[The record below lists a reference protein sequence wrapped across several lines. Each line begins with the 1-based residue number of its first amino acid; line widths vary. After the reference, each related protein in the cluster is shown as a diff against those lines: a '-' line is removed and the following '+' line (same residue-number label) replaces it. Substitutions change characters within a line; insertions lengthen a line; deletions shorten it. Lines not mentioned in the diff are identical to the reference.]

1 VHASNSS
8 YDDGARR
15 AGDVVIVN
23 LLNAL
28 ENRRTSGKRRP
39 AVLIRRENG
48 HWATMGLTT
57 NPRYQDG
64 TPRVG
69 IPEPTAV
76 GLRGPGWLWGGRLAN
91 ISVLDIGPRIGQV
104 DEAMAEAI
112 IALTQLDD
120 DDAAA
125 LRAAVG
131 SVESEG
137 GK

>member
-1 VHASNSS
+1 MHPMTSP
-8 YDDGARR
+8 YDDGPRR

-28 ENRRTSGKRRP
+28 ENRCTSGKRRP

-69 IPEPTAV
+69 IPEPQAV

-104 DEAMAEAI
+104 DAPMAEAI
-112 IALTQLDD
+112 IALAQLDA
-120 DDAAA
+120 DAAA
-125 LRAAVG
+125 ALWVAAG
-131 SVESEG
+131 SSESEG
-137 GK
+137 DK

>member
-1 VHASNSS
+1 MSFESRSH
-8 YDDGARR
+8 DDGHRS

-48 HWATMGLTT
+48 HWGTMGLTT

-69 IPEPTAV
+69 IPDPQAV
-76 GLRGPGWLWGGRLAN
+76 GLRGPGWLWGARLAN
-91 ISVLDIGPRIGQV
+91 VSVLDVDSRIGRV
-104 DEAMAEAI
+104 DIALAEAI
-112 IALTQLDD
+112 IALSNLDAE
-120 DDAAA
+120 DAAA
-125 LRAAVG
+125 LRSAAAG
-131 SVESEG
+131 LESEVVQ
-137 GK
+137 

>member
-1 VHASNSS
+1 MSFDSNP
-8 YDDGARR
+8 YDDGQRC

-28 ENRRTSGKRRP
+28 ENRSTSGKRRP

-48 HWATMGLTT
+48 HWATMGLTR

-64 TPRVG
+64 APRIA
-69 IPEPTAV
+69 IPDPQAV
-76 GLRGPGWLWGGRLAN
+76 GLHGPGWLWGGRLAN
-91 ISVLDIGPRIGQV
+91 ISVLDIETRIGQI

-112 IALTQLDD
+112 IALAPLDD

-125 LRAAVG
+125 LRVAAG
-131 SVESEG
+131 SSESEG
-137 GK
+137 DK